1 MFWGGGGPG
10 WGLFMGLIWLVFWVA
25 VILLAV
31 WLLRGELPR
40 LQHRFGD
47 PPALRLLEERYA
59 RGEISRDEFLE
70 RRAVLLQPPPGAE
83 APPQPPPGG
92 SAGGSTEAG
101 PTQPIPP
108 SSPPA

>member
-1 MFWGGGGPG
+1 MLLNWGPG
-10 WGLFMGLIWLVFWVA
+10 WGIFWGLLWAAFWV
-25 VILLAV
+25 VVVLVAV

-59 RGEISRDEFLE
+59 RGEIPREEFLE
-70 RRAVLLQPPPGAE
+70 RRAVLLQPSGSPE
-83 APPQPPPGG
+83 APPPPAGPSREEPPG
-92 SAGGSTEAG
+92 TG

-108 SSPPA
+108 SEPPP